1 MDTFNYKAKTSS
13 TQHMIDDL
21 NILIDQMNNLKS
33 EITRYIESLENQIKD
48 DRLKTNIIHNKEY
61 FLLEKNQLSVLIS
74 DRLLILND
82 EYISKMIITENGEN
96 IKGVIKEYNK
106 NLMLDLDE
114 IQLKIG
120 ILSELLNF

>member
-33 EITRYIESLENQIKD
+33 RITRYIESLENQIKD
-48 DRLKTNIIHNKEY
+48 NRLKTEIIHNKEY
-61 FLLEKNQLSVLIS
+61 FLLEKNQLSVLIP
-74 DRLLILND
+74 DRLLVLKD
-82 EYISKMIITENGEN
+82 EYISKMIITENNEN
-96 IKGVIKEYNK
+96 IKGVIIEYNK

-114 IQLKIG
+114 IQLKIEM
-120 ILSELLNF
+120 LNELLNF

>member
-61 FLLEKNQLSVLIS
+61 FLLEKNQLSVLIP
-74 DRLLILND
+74 DRLLVLND

>member
-61 FLLEKNQLSVLIS
+61 FLLEKNQLSVLIP